1 MAYQTIQEIKQ
12 QFPDEWILLG
22 NPKMDETTV
31 LGGVVVYHSTNK
43 KDLLKGKDLLTSF
56 ELSTWVFTGDF
67 EYNRKLWLGILGKVN
82 MS

>member
-22 NPKMDETTV
+22 DPKMDETTV

-43 KDLLKGKDLLTSF
+43 KDLLKGKDLLTPF
-56 ELSTWVFTGDF
+56 ELSTWVFTGDLN
-67 EYNRKLWLGILGKVN
+67 YKRKLWLGIYRKA
-82 MS
+82 S